1 MAPESKD
8 VEVST
13 RGRVGVITVN
23 RPAVRNNLGGD
34 VPRGIREALEA
45 WRDDESIG
53 AVVLTGAGDKSFVA
67 GADIGELQRRVPA
80 DALVGRISGLLRT
93 VEEYEK
99 PTIAAVNGYALG
111 GGCEVAMA
119 CDIRVAAK
127 NAKFG
132 QPEVNLG
139 IIAGA
144 GGTQRLARLV
154 GKGRALD
161 MLLTGRV
168 ISAEE
173 AERYGLVTYLVEEGA
188 ALESAVEIADGLLA
202 KGPLALRLTKLAV
215 HAGTDV
221 DMETGLLVERL
232 AQAIAFASA
241 DKLEGTT
248 AFLEKRGASF
258 TGR

>member
-1 MAPESKD
+1 MPESKD

-13 RGRVGVITVN
+13 RGRIGILTIN
-23 RPAVRNNLGGD
+23 RPSVRNNLGGD
-34 VPRGIREALEA
+34 VVRGIYEALDA
-45 WRDDESIG
+45 WRDDDAVG
-53 AVVLTGAGDKSFVA
+53 AVVLTGAGDKAFAA
-67 GADIGELQRRVPA
+67 GADIGELQRRVPT

-93 VEEYEK
+93 LEEYEK

-119 CDIRVAAK
+119 CDIRVAAR
-127 NAKFG
+127 NARFG

-161 MLLTGRV
+161 MLLTGRLV
-168 ISAEE
+168 SAEE
-173 AERYGLVTYLVEEGA
+173 AERYGLATYVVDEGA
-188 ALESAVEIADGLLA
+188 ALECAVEVAEGLLG

-221 DMETGLLVERL
+221 DMDTGLLVERL
-232 AQAIAFASA
+232 AQAVAFASA
-241 DKLEGTT
+241 DKLEGTK
-248 AFLEKRGASF
+248 AFLEKREASF